1 MDKEDKQNIRAE
13 EYEEKISYA
22 PGWPPQPTA
31 APAVDPHLEVTL
43 DDIEEDQELNEITA
57 RIKKGCN
64 GTYYPVWRRIKRSNN

>member
-43 DDIEEDQELNEITA
+43 DDIEEDQEL
-57 RIKKGCN
+57 KQKHM
-64 GTYYPVWRRIKRSNN
+64 V